1 MHDARIKNVKCIS
14 WVRVIELPYYNA
26 QYYCKPLMFGGL
38 GRGSFSKMAR
48 VASTS
53 SLVSSF
59 RLGLSKRAY
68 QVKTKN

>member
-1 MHDARIKNVKCIS
+1 MMLGSKMSNASVEL
-14 WVRVIELPYYNA
+14 ELPYYNA